1 MNLPKTLPIWSSLTL
16 ILVAVLL
23 IAYGSLYPFEWQR
36 LPEGRN
42 WWAALLEGLRRL
54 RPGGRGDLLANL
66 LLYLPLGGAIGLAL
80 RGRMSLAGGMACAV
94 LFGAAVSVT
103 IEVLQLFDRGRD
115 TRGSDVVLNT
125 ISSGAGVTLVLF
137 LTRAQRLTI
146 GRQVGDGFAMLLVAS
161 WLGARLFPYVPS
173 IDLQAW
179 KNALKPLLLT
189 PAFEPALGFCA
200 LVFWT
205 LAAEAGAAASG
216 SFLSAR
222 WVVPAVLLGTLLA
235 KIIIVGSSLTLHE
248 TLGVLLALAL
258 WFSLSRLSERR
269 RAHIL
274 LPLLLLAVLI
284 ERLGPFDFG
293 VARSFGLIPF
303 RSFLEAGGFG
313 AGVQAGF
320 TKLFLYGGLIWLACR
335 AGFDLIGATV
345 AVALFALF
353 TSLGQIWLPGRS
365 AEITDAVLAG
375 LAGALLLV
383 LRPRV
388 QETARPRAKSPQPCG
403 L

>member
-1 MNLPKTLPIWSSLTL
+1 MNQTKTLPLWSSLAL

-36 LPEGRN
+36 LSEGRN
-42 WWAALLEGLRRL
+42 WLAALLEGLRRL

-80 RGRMSLAGGMACAV
+80 RGRTSRARSIACAV

-125 ISSGAGVTLVLF
+125 ISSGAGVGLVLF
-137 LTRAQRLTI
+137 LARAQRPI
-146 GRQVGDGFAMLLVAS
+146 AGRQIGNAFALLLVAS
-161 WLGARLFPYVPS
+161 WLGARLFPYVPA

-189 PAFEPALGFCA
+189 PTFEPALGFCMMA
-200 LVFWT
+200 FWM
-205 LAAEAGAAASG
+205 LAAEAVAAASG
-216 SFLSAR
+216 PLLTAR
-222 WVVPAVLLGTLLA
+222 WAVPAVLLGTLLA
-235 KIIIVGSSLTLHE
+235 KVIIVGSSLTLHE

-258 WFSLSRLSERR
+258 WFSLSRLSESR
-269 RAHIL
+269 RARLL
-274 LPLLLLAVLI
+274 LPLLLFAVFI
-284 ERLGPFDFG
+284 DRLSPFDFTA
-293 VARSFGLIPF
+293 ARSFGLIPF
-303 RSFLEAGGFG
+303 RSFLEAGSFG
-313 AGVQAGF
+313 GGIQTGLKKF
-320 TKLFLYGGLIWLACR
+320 FLYGGLIWLACR
-335 AGFDLIGATV
+335 AGLGLLVATT
-345 AVALFALF
+345 AVALFALL

-375 LAGALLLV
+375 LAGALMV
-383 LRPRV
+383 ALRPAAEAPV
-388 QETARPRAKSPQPCG
+388 RPREKLSRPSG